1 MAIKGHG
8 DCSTLYSRVGGERA
22 RAAGWTGCRPGN
34 RLPFQ
39 TAPPLELHLMS
50 DPNPTLATPP
60 ALPERLSLAELYPL
74 CFDWKKPRPLKLRIH
89 RDLAA
94 GHNLK
99 QVRRALGA
107 YCCRPNYQKAL
118 RVGATRIDLDGQPA
132 GVVTA
137 AEVELARTSRVPPDA
152 ARAALP
158 PNDTPLPKENLVPGR
173 LELTVKFSEL
183 PKPLSVQD
191 GVKIGIQTREGIV
204 TAILPP
210 KAWRTLE
217 QAAKTYPQWVAAL
230 SGALERH
237 EGEVI
242 GLKQPTLQVFEK
254 KAGPTVAAPTPA
266 PGREYLRMRLKGRI
280 TPTTD

>member
-1 MAIKGHG
+1 
-8 DCSTLYSRVGGERA
+8 
-22 RAAGWTGCRPGN
+22 
-34 RLPFQ
+34 
-39 TAPPLELHLMS
+39 MS
-50 DPNPTLATPP
+50 DPNLPLASPP
-60 ALPERLSLAELYPL
+60 APPERLPLTELYPL
-74 CFDWKKPRPLKLRIH
+74 CFDWKKPQPLKLRIH
-89 RDLAA
+89 QDLVAA
-94 GHNLK
+94 GHDLK

-107 YCCRPNYQKAL
+107 YCRRPNYQKVL
-118 RVGATRIDLDGQPA
+118 RVGATRIDLNGQPA
-132 GVVTA
+132 GIVTE

-152 ARAALP
+152 ARATLP

-191 GVKIGIQTREGIV
+191 GVKIGIQTEEGVV

-217 QAAKTYPQWVAAL
+217 QAAKTYPRWVAAL
-230 SGALERH
+230 SGALDRH
-237 EGEVI
+237 ESEVI
-242 GLKQPTLQVFEK
+242 SLKQPTLQVFEK
-254 KAGPTVAAPTPA
+254 KARPAVATPAPAADVPAPGPA